1 MIYCLGMFQA
11 PPDFPSVGSTTSY
24 SSSSSEKITKSF
36 SSSTKETFSSDMQ
49 GISLPPLQS
58 APIQLYQSPTP
69 AQQFQSFP
77 PPKQQ
82 QQAPQ
87 QTFAPKP
94 VPQSFLPKSASQSF
108 QPKPAAQ
115 SYSPIPAAQTF
126 PPKQVPVQVV
136 KQTPYQN
143 ASPPTAAAQ
152 STKISPAMSE
162 SSVPRSGLNASPV
175 TPGIH
180 KKHVQ
185 LNAAVPIPP
194 YGTNGNNSKSPV
206 QFSKSPVPFVNTTP
220 TPFGFPLGQIS
231 TPETVAQTP
240 IRLDPLV
247 PKYSA
252 QKPLPLITPTVIPH
266 YDNNYNLAARGW
278 GVCPDYYRPVILS
291 EAAGLKLVPPQTYTD
306 F

>member
-1 MIYCLGMFQA
+1 MFQA
-11 PPDFPSVGSTTSY
+11 PPELPAVGSTTSY

-36 SSSTKETFSSDMQ
+36 SSSTKETFSSDTQ
-49 GISLPPLQS
+49 AISLPPLQA

-69 AQQFQSFP
+69 AQQPQSFP

-87 QTFAPKP
+87 QTFP
-94 VPQSFLPKSASQSF
+94 PKSASQSF
-108 QPKPAAQ
+108 L
-115 SYSPIPAAQTF
+115 
-126 PPKQVPVQVV
+126 PKQVPVQVV
-136 KQTPYQN
+136 KQASSYQN
-143 ASPPTAAAQ
+143 ASPPTVVAQ

-162 SSVPRSGLNASPV
+162 SSVRSGLNASPV

-194 YGTNGNNSKSPV
+194 YGTNGNHSKSPV

-240 IRLDPLV
+240 IRVDPLV

-252 QKPLPLITPTVIPH
+252 QKPLPLIVPTTIPH

-291 EAAGLKLVPPQTYTD
+291 EAAGLKLIPPQTYTD